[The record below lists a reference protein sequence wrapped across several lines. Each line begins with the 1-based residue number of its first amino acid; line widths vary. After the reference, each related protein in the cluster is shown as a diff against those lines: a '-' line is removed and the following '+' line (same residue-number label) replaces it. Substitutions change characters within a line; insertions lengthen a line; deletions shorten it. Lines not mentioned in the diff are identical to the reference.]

1 MRFDDSLKTVLAAD
15 SSSPFGAQATFRQLS
30 DLMARGRVPAD
41 EVTLARLGEL
51 RAQVPAEIR
60 ATVARGLAAGSPPA
74 GLVAFFA
81 EDEPT
86 IASAVLG
93 GTDMGAADWV
103 ALLPR
108 LGPAARAVL
117 RRRGDLDP
125 EVMRALETFGATDF
139 AIGYDAAQS
148 ADPPAALSP
157 VDCPAAPPVGDS
169 PFTAVGELT
178 DAMPVIAKVRLAAEG
193 PGPAVSPPPIA
204 PLRDHIGF
212 DIADVVDRIASF
224 TRERAPATPTKA
236 PAVESFRFEAAADGR
251 IVWTDAAPRGAIVGV
266 TLARHDS
273 DAAAQVDGVAAG
285 AFRARTSF
293 ADARLT
299 LSGDSPVAGEWRV
312 SGVPMFDSTTGR
324 FTGYRG
330 GARRPRADEEATHRP
345 VRARSEGLR
354 RLVHELRTPTNA
366 IAGFSELIEAQLLGP
381 VAPAYRERASS
392 IRTLAADLVAAIEDL
407 DLAARIEGDALELRP
422 GVIPVLPLLTRLA
435 ADLQAL
441 AALRGCAILI
451 AEGKALAVACDD
463 RAVERLVSRLLAT
476 MVSLAQADET
486 IVVTPQRRDHR
497 VAIAV
502 TRPRALAAVADAA
515 LFNLD
520 AEKEAV
526 LPGAPLLGTGFAL
539 RLIRNLAGEL
549 GGDLTIGPD
558 SLTLTL
564 PAGAPVEM
572 GRTSTN

>member
-30 DLMARGRVPAD
+30 DLMARRRVPAD
-41 EVTLARLGEL
+41 EVMLARLGEL
-51 RAQVPAEIR
+51 RAHVPADIR
-60 ATVARGLAAGSPPA
+60 VTVARGLAAGRPPA

-81 EDEPT
+81 EDEPA
-86 IASAVLG
+86 IASTVLG
-93 GTDMGAADWV
+93 GTDMPAADWI

-117 RRRGDLDP
+117 RRRDDLDP

-139 AIGYDAAQS
+139 AIGYDATQP
-148 ADPPAALSP
+148 ADGPVALAP
-157 VDCPAAPPVGDS
+157 VDCPAAPPVGES

-178 DAMPVIAKVRLAAEG
+178 DAIPVIAKVRLATEG
-193 PGPAVSPPPIA
+193 PGPVAPPPIT

-212 DIADVVDRIASF
+212 EIADVVDRIASF
-224 TRERAPATPTKA
+224 TRERAPTMPTPV
-236 PAVESFRFEAAADGR
+236 PAVESFRFEAGPDGR
-251 IVWTDAAPRGAIVGV
+251 IIWTDAAPRGAIIGV
-266 TLARHDS
+266 TLARHDAE
-273 DAAAQVDGVAAG
+273 AAAQVDGVVAG
-285 AFRARTSF
+285 AFRARTGF
-293 ADARLT
+293 TDARLT
-299 LSGDSPVAGEWRV
+299 LAGDSPVAGEWRV
-312 SGVPMFDSTTGR
+312 SGVPTFDPVTGR
-324 FTGYRG
+324 FTGFRG
-330 GARRPRADEEATHRP
+330 GARRPRTDEEATPRP
-345 VRARSEGLR
+345 AKGRSEGLR

-381 VAPAYRERASS
+381 VAPSYRERASS

-407 DLAARIEGDALELRP
+407 DLAARIEGDALDLRP
-422 GVIPVLPLLTRLA
+422 GVVPVAPLLTRLA
-435 ADLQAL
+435 ADLQPL
-441 AALRGCAILI
+441 AGLRGCAILI
-451 AEGKALAVACDD
+451 AESEMLAVACDD

-476 MVSLAQADET
+476 MVSLAQPDET
-486 IVVTPQRRDHR
+486 IVVTPRSRDHR

-502 TRPRALAAVADAA
+502 TRPRALAAVPDAT

-539 RLIRNLAGEL
+539 RLIRNLAAEL

-564 PAGAPVEM
+564 PAGVPVEM